1 MPLEISTSRGRWQ
14 GGTRSALE
22 MTLANA
28 ARRSVTERQSMIST
42 VEASTGL
49 RIGTA
54 GWGLP
59 RAWRGEFPTEGSYLE
74 RYSARFPAVEINSSF
89 YRQHRRAV
97 YERWAAAVP
106 PAFRF
111 AVKVPRAI
119 THDQALVAADVLL
132 EVFLEEVTGLGSR
145 LGPLLVQLPPALA
158 YRADQADEFFET
170 LRRLHAGPVGCEPR
184 HESWFGPGAELLLR
198 RHGIARVAADPARVP
213 AASVPGGDG
222 VLAYFRLHGSPRIY
236 WSDYEPARLA
246 VIAERLRGA
255 TASGGERWC
264 IFDNTTLG
272 AATGNAL
279 ALVRSLTPRAGGDA
293 DST

>member
-1 MPLEISTSRGRWQ
+1 
-14 GGTRSALE
+14 
-22 MTLANA
+22 
-28 ARRSVTERQSMIST
+28 MIST
-42 VEASTGL
+42 PGASTGL

-59 RAWRGEFPTEGSYLE
+59 RAWRGEFPAEGSYLE
-74 RYSARFPAVEINSSF
+74 RYSERLSAVEINSSF
-89 YRQHRRAV
+89 YRQHRRGV

-145 LGPLLVQLPPALA
+145 LGPLLVQLPPSLA
-158 YRADQADEFFET
+158 CHTEQADEFFEA

-184 HESWFGPGAELLLR
+184 HESWFSPRAEQLLR

-213 AASVPGGDG
+213 AAAVPGGDG
-222 VLAYFRLHGSPRIY
+222 VLVYYRLHGSPRIY

-246 VIAERLRGA
+246 AMAERLRGEMA
-255 TASGGERWC
+255 RGGERWC
-264 IFDNTTLG
+264 IFDNTAYG

-279 ALVRSLTPRAGGDA
+279 ALERLLRA
-293 DST
+293 